1 MTGAPAARG
10 DVRAGGRGSAA
21 PIWIKAYLLWFFLG
35 IFGAHRLYL
44 KRTLSGNLYLATL
57 GLFGLGWL
65 ADAVLTGFMVRGRLA
80 ELDRGQASFER
91 EALAEIESLEF
102 GLHARAPMDE
112 AEPDPAFEVLDFVA
126 STALFVLSS
135 AALAY
140 IFIYYDLALMSF
152 PIAVVW
158 IVLLMDVRRV
168 DALKDTFFIIKD
180 LPVNVENTLSA
191 TVFKNF
197 HFRKGYRISAGKY
210 LAYPLYILAYP
221 FLGRKLDRGRGEL
234 KELFMFFRLY
244 TGIFLFWLTIGLS
257 RYFSQTASLGHSA
270 LTSLLCLHPF
280 GLALGLWRGW
290 YPAQYMAGFYPAS
303 AALLALVA
311 YFAQVSNSLIVRN
324 QYDMTVSRA
333 ERSFAPAFRV
343 IIVTLIAAFALLG
356 FGAMFSSPM
365 RSFLEGLSPVR
376 FRNAADYAYRP
387 EALKGLLEE
396 HIFSAENQGVVY
408 ELLESSVVLAGE
420 GGRDYSRGTQWLA
433 RRSAY
438 EKAFLYDLERFCDQ
452 RFRSYYNFYP
462 ILFDDREGLRHCY
475 LVYTVDDTAQ
485 VLSALGKRRIYP
497 LALMEAVAQPD
508 EPTEGS
514 TAAERGRAFSV
525 RILLPESYRS
535 DGDLDPLKGE
545 AERLEADIGNKV
557 FLDELSEG
565 FRRYFIDQG
574 LDVDSFE
581 IRLDRFLAEAK
592 GRI

>member
-1 MTGAPAARG
+1 
-10 DVRAGGRGSAA
+10 
-21 PIWIKAYLLWFFLG
+21 
-35 IFGAHRLYL
+35 
-44 KRTLSGNLYLATL
+44 
-57 GLFGLGWL
+57 
-65 ADAVLTGFMVRGRLA
+65 
-80 ELDRGQASFER
+80 
-91 EALAEIESLEF
+91 
-102 GLHARAPMDE
+102 
-112 AEPDPAFEVLDFVA
+112 
-126 STALFVLSS
+126 
-135 AALAY
+135 
-140 IFIYYDLALMSF
+140 
-152 PIAVVW
+152 
-158 IVLLMDVRRV
+158 
-168 DALKDTFFIIKD
+168 
-180 LPVNVENTLSA
+180 
-191 TVFKNF
+191 
-197 HFRKGYRISAGKY
+197 
-210 LAYPLYILAYP
+210 
-221 FLGRKLDRGRGEL
+221 
-234 KELFMFFRLY
+234 
-244 TGIFLFWLTIGLS
+244 
-257 RYFSQTASLGHSA
+257 
-270 LTSLLCLHPF
+270 
-280 GLALGLWRGW
+280 
-290 YPAQYMAGFYPAS
+290 
-303 AALLALVA
+303 
-311 YFAQVSNSLIVRN
+311 
-324 QYDMTVSRA
+324 
-333 ERSFAPAFRV
+333 
-343 IIVTLIAAFALLG
+343 
-356 FGAMFSSPM
+356 
-365 RSFLEGLSPVR
+365 
-376 FRNAADYAYRP
+376 
-387 EALKGLLEE
+387 
-396 HIFSAENQGVVY
+396 VVY